1 MSGHVMFCSTEKE
14 NICTHC
20 IGFFF
25 SPNKI
30 ARDVNDD
37 ISYLRRQLEKRKIRM
52 SKKGEDQTREKI

>member
-14 NICTHC
+14 NICTQHRL
-20 IGFFF
+20 FF

-37 ISYLRRQLEKRKIRM
+37 ISYLEVKEGDSWKKEK
-52 SKKGEDQTREKI
+52 

>member
-37 ISYLRRQLEKRKIRM
+37 ISYLEVKEGDSWKNEK
-52 SKKGEDQTREKI
+52 